1 MTDQP
6 RPCLTGLPP
15 ELFRHVLSHTAVCD
29 LLAFRLASRE
39 FRDHANES
47 CFFRVITRTD
57 KTAEQLRQCPTA
69 FLSQHAKE
77 LRISVVEWLD
87 GQNGPACHYVER
99 NDSDSEFFHDQVARR
114 QAELRYQS
122 LGVGYLNLLRSLG
135 GLRRI
140 LFANGRF
147 NPHITPIPQCGRA
160 SCTYQLPVRKAF
172 ATHHETD
179 LHFNLLIK
187 ELARRDITIKELI
200 VIDDHDSRFVLHHA
214 SFGLEQPLPQA
225 QIVFNS
231 LTKLHLDLDTTIISM
246 LAYRH
251 PNDPFRTSIN
261 QTLMHAQKLK
271 NLSIRVVVRDIPG
284 ADQQNITTVFHTCV
298 FPELKT
304 CILSGFKGDNALL
317 RQFLAGCPNL
327 EELCIDWW
335 SLFHVDSWEEVA
347 DGLKD
352 FVSLKYVQLTRIFGT
367 LGNEGDVADTL
378 DDVYGTDGYTNRYG
392 LVQDFFLR
400 NGLNPFSAAGRALE
414 RIKHAEH
421 AEEVMTPGWYKRL
434 QKHHGYVEDN

>member
-39 FRDHANES
+39 CRDHANEYS
-47 CFFRVITRTD
+47 FFRVITRTD
-57 KTAEQLRQCPTA
+57 KTAEQLQQCPTA
-69 FLSQHAKE
+69 LLSKHAKE
-77 LRISVVEWLD
+77 LRISIVEWLD

-99 NDSDSEFFHDQVARR
+99 NDSDSRFFHNQVARR

-122 LGVGYLNLLRSLG
+122 LGVGYLSILRSLS

-140 LFANGRF
+140 LLANGRF
-147 NPHITPIPQCGRA
+147 NPHITPISQCGRA

-187 ELARRDITIKELI
+187 ELARLDITIKALI
-200 VIDDHDSRFVLHHA
+200 VIDEHDSRFVLHHA

-246 LAYRH
+246 SAYR
-251 PNDPFRTSIN
+251 RTSIS
-261 QTLMHAQKLK
+261 QTLMHAKNMK
-271 NLSIRVVVRDIPG
+271 NLSIRVVVRNIPG
-284 ADQQNITTVFHTCV
+284 ADRENITTIFHSCK
-298 FPELKT
+298 FPQLKT
-304 CILSGFKGDNALL
+304 CILSGFKGDNTLL

-327 EELCIDWW
+327 EKLCIDWW

-347 DGLKD
+347 GGLND
-352 FVSLKYVQLTRIFGT
+352 IVSLKYVQLTRLFGT
-367 LGNEGDVADTL
+367 LGKEGDVTDTL
-378 DDVYGTDGYTNRYG
+378 DDMYGTDGYTNRYG
-392 LVQDFFLR
+392 HVQDFFLR
-400 NGLNPFSAAGRALE
+400 NGVNPFSAAGRALE
-414 RIKHAEH
+414 RLKHAEQ
-421 AEEVMTPGWYKRL
+421 AEEVMTPGWYESL
-434 QKHHGYVEDN
+434 QKYHGYVEDN

>member
-1 MTDQP
+1 MTGQP

-15 ELFRHVLSHTAVCD
+15 ELFRHVLSHIAVCD

-39 FRDHANES
+39 CRDHANEY

-57 KTAEQLRQCPTA
+57 KTAEQFRQCPTA
-69 FLSQHAKE
+69 LLSQHAKE

-99 NDSDSEFFHDQVARR
+99 NDSDSEFFHDQVARQ

-122 LGVGYLNLLRSLG
+122 LGVGYLSILRSLS

-187 ELARRDITIKELI
+187 ELARLDITIKELI
-200 VIDDHDSRFVLHHA
+200 VIDEHDSRFVLHHA

-231 LTKLHLDLDTTIISM
+231 LTKLHLDLDTTIISTF
-246 LAYRH
+246 AYRH

-261 QTLMHAQKLK
+261 QTLTHAKKLK
-271 NLSIRVVVRDIPG
+271 NLSIRVVVRDVPD
-284 ADQQNITTVFHTCV
+284 ADQQNITTVFHTCL
-298 FPELKT
+298 FPKLKT
-304 CILSGFKGDNALL
+304 CILSGFKGDNTLL
-317 RQFLAGCPNL
+317 RQFFAGCPNL

-347 DGLKD
+347 DGLKG
-352 FVSLKYVQLTRIFGT
+352 FLSLKYVQLTRLFGT
-367 LGNEGDVADTL
+367 LGYEGDVADTL

-400 NGLNPFSAAGRALE
+400 NRVNPFSAAGRALE
-414 RIKHAEH
+414 RIKHAKY
-421 AEEVMTPGWYKRL
+421 AEEVMTPRWYESL
-434 QKHHGYVEDN
+434 HKHHGYVEDH

>member
-15 ELFRHVLSHTAVCD
+15 ELFRHVLSHTAVRD
-29 LLAFRLASRE
+29 LLAFRLVSRE
-39 FRDHANES
+39 CSDYANEY

-57 KTAEQLRQCPTA
+57 KTAEQLRVCPTA
-69 FLSQHAKE
+69 FLSKHAKE

-87 GQNGPACHYVER
+87 GQNGPACHYDER
-99 NDSDSEFFHDQVARR
+99 NDSDSEFFHDQVARQ

-122 LGVGYLNLLRSLG
+122 LGVGYLSILRSLS

-160 SCTYQLPVRKAF
+160 TCTYQLPVRKPF

-179 LHFNLLIK
+179 RHFNMLIK
-187 ELARRDITIKELI
+187 ELARRDIEIKELI
-200 VIDDHDSRFVLHHA
+200 VIDEPDSRFVLHHA
-214 SFGLEQPLPQA
+214 SFGLGQPLPEA
-225 QIVFNS
+225 QIVFSS
-231 LTKLHLDLDTTIISM
+231 LTKLHLDLDTTIYSM
-246 LAYRH
+246 FAYRH
-251 PNDPFRTSIN
+251 PNDPFKTSIN
-261 QTLMHAQKLK
+261 QTLTHARSLK
-271 NLSIRVVVRDIPG
+271 HLSIRVVVRGVPD
-284 ADQQNITTVFHTCV
+284 ADQQNITAVFHTCV

-304 CILSGFKGDNALL
+304 CILSGFKGDNTLL
-317 RQFLAGCPNL
+317 RKFLAGCPNL

-392 LVQDFFLR
+392 NIQDFFLR
-400 NGLNPFSAAGRALE
+400 NGVNPFSAAGRALE

-421 AEEVMTPGWYKRL
+421 AEEVMTSG
-434 QKHHGYVEDN
+434 